1 MHKPAAAG
9 IGFLAILGLVSCA
22 GGSEE
27 SAAPSEQP
35 AAQATAT
42 ATPGPGED
50 SAAEV
55 PGDAWLAQARDL
67 HLDDLEAWHR
77 EYLQAD
83 CVAAEPRCH
92 DLFAEALPLMAD
104 YSYWIRNQT
113 AGLPEYV
120 PGSYPSDLGAAARGL
135 VSWSYAC
142 PEGEDCA
149 EIARDAESQTSQ
161 VIMEASD
168 WPEQ

>member
-1 MHKPAAAG
+1 MHTPAAAG
-9 IGFLAILGLVSCA
+9 IGFLAILGLVGCA

-27 SAAPSEQP
+27 SAATDEQP
-35 AAQATAT
+35 TVQATAS
-42 ATPGPGED
+42 ATPGPEQG
-50 SAAEV
+50 SAAEG
-55 PGDAWLAQARDL
+55 PGDAWLTEARDL
-67 HLDDLEAWHR
+67 HLDELEAWHR

-83 CVAAEPRCH
+83 CVAAEPRCQ

-113 AGLPEYV
+113 ADLPEYV
-120 PGSYPSDLGAAARGL
+120 PESYPSDLGVAARGL

-149 EIARDAESQTSQ
+149 EIARDAESRASQ
-161 VIMEASD
+161 VITEASD